1 MIYVALHLAQTVPNN
16 VPDSNIAT
24 ALLLG
29 IGALGLGLF
38 ARFIKSLRR

>member
-1 MIYVALHLAQTVPNN
+1 MIYVALHLAQTANN